1 MPLNNLKCGICLQ
14 EFREY
19 KTLRVHRCAIQVLSR
34 EENPDLTVRE
44 MSQLQIDLT
53 GPQLLNMCQ
62 ITGTALPG
70 TYFNYCRKN
79 NNTVND
85 GPCSIFLNTLL
96 DYCIYQ

>member
-1 MPLNNLKCGICLQ
+1 MALNNLKCGICVQ
-14 EFREY
+14 EFQAY
-19 KTLRVHRCAIQVLSR
+19 KT
-34 EENPDLTVRE
+34 LTVRE